1 MVSID
6 GEGGG
11 LQEIYLWCLHEAR
24 APPDVSTGFYFKRT
38 WEKDVSVGH
47 NMAHTY
53 LNRKGN
59 IICK

>member
-38 WEKDVSVGH
+38 WEKDVSQHGD
-47 NMAHTY
+47 NY
-53 LNRKGN
+53 LNREGN